1 VAVGAT
7 PEFLFDYDSMS
18 DSLNVMT
25 IVAAIPDSAE
35 GALALSHAVAEAKL
49 LGTDLVAVN
58 LALRSLDVSE
68 LDSDVQVTVVDR
80 SGRADRDPV
89 DAVLDEISERKAT
102 RLVIGVMRRT
112 PISKVVLG
120 SISERLLMNSPVPVL
135 AVKLPFE
142 D

>member
-1 VAVGAT
+1 
-7 PEFLFDYDSMS
+7 
-18 DSLNVMT
+18 MT
-25 IVAAIPDSAE
+25 IIAAIPDSPE
-35 GALALSHAVAEAKL
+35 GALALSEAAAEAKL

-58 LALRSLDVSE
+58 LALRPLDVSG
-68 LDSDVQVTVVDR
+68 LDSAITVTVVDR

-89 DAVLDEISERKAT
+89 DAVLDEVKERNAT

-112 PISKVVLG
+112 PISKAVLG
-120 SISERLLMNSPVPVL
+120 SVSERLLMNSPVPVL